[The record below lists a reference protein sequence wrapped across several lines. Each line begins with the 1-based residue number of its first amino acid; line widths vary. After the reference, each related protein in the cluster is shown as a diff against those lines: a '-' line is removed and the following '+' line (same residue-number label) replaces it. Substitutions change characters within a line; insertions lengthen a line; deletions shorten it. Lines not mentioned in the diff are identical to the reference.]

1 MAFLPTIAATSL
13 LGLLG
18 LGPPP
23 SQPAEPVKP
32 AESLV
37 NSPSSGVRGTML
49 MVHGGGWQGP
59 GAKSQKF
66 LMEQPGNM
74 LVERGW
80 RVVSLD
86 YNAGTQG
93 IIDVL
98 NAAGQELGGAEG
110 NLLCLYGESSGAQIA
125 LVVASRLKAV
135 DCVIAAGAPTDF
147 HVYMAEARSSGDDS
161 RKTIAGQMEHVFGS
175 TEDVTAPWEPI
186 KLSKMITSDV
196 LMLRESDDS
205 LVPREQL
212 DRFLGLR
219 PRTESLELESNP
231 TVTPETWWLH
241 GTLSDVG
248 REHYLAAVGAFA
260 DRAYATGKAERAARR
275 TGCRGVTSS
284 DPVSMTGALRCLAR
298 KDRIVARAGK
308 ARTGTTTRRL
318 RGEVNAARAWAS
330 LRSGVRGRRA
340 LAAFA
345 ARRARLRLRT
355 ANPSILTLTVRS
367 VERDPLA
374 RRKLRLQESR

>member
-23 SQPAEPVKP
+23 SKPAEPVKP
-32 AESLV
+32 AEALVSL
-37 NSPSSGVRGTML
+37 PSSGLTGTML

-59 GAKSQKF
+59 GTKSQKF
-66 LMEQPGNM
+66 LMDQPGKM

-93 IIDVL
+93 VIDVL
-98 NAAGQELGGAEG
+98 SAAGQELRRAEG
-110 NLLCLYGESSGAQIA
+110 SPLCLYGESSGAQIA

-147 HVYMAEARSSGDDS
+147 HAYMAEARSSGDDA

-212 DRFLGLR
+212 DRFLGSR

-260 DRAYATGKAERAARR
+260 DRAYATRKAERAARR

-284 DPVSMTGALRCLAR
+284 DPVSMTAALRCLAR
-298 KDRIVARAGK
+298 NDRAVARAGK

-318 RGEVNAARAWAS
+318 RGGERRPRVGFAAIRRPRPSGARG
-330 LRSGVRGRRA
+330 LRRQARA
-340 LAAFA
+340 LAPAHRQPVDPHA
-345 ARRARLRLRT
+345 ARFVASNVIFSPP
-355 ANPSILTLTVRS
+355 AS
-367 VERDPLA
+367 
-374 RRKLRLQESR
+374 